1 MGDVE
6 EEKKGKRWSSILLK
20 NILKS
25 ENKENVLESRW
36 FPFCKLLH
44 FILRNIDISQWPVDL
59 PPLPNK
65 SIENLCSVRC

>member
-1 MGDVE
+1 MEG
-6 EEKKGKRWSSILLK
+6 EKKGKRWSSISLK

-36 FPFCKLLH
+36 FPFCKLFH
-44 FILRNIDISQWPVDL
+44 FILRNIDINQWLVGL